1 MWRIMR
7 GSAAL
12 MLGALLLVG
21 CAAQR
26 TATPES
32 MRHEAR
38 YTYDGIS
45 DARIFSAVRAWV
57 LQHCSWDGDILQ
69 FEDAQQHTL
78 MARGS
83 WERATEYAPMIEVD
97 IEYTLSVDI
106 EKGEVYY
113 ELSRLAAMAPEDG
126 EEMTFFSNS
135 EKFHDD
141 AEKRFQSMLTAL
153 DAEVQAQK

>member
-1 MWRIMR
+1 MR
-7 GSAAL
+7 NFMQGITLLAL
-12 MLGALLLVG
+12 GLLLLIG

-26 TATPES
+26 TAAPEL

-38 YTYDGIS
+38 YTYENRS
-45 DARIFSAVRAWV
+45 DAQIFDAVRAWV
-57 LQHCSWDGDILQ
+57 LANCAWDGEVLQ
-69 FEDAQQHTL
+69 FEDAQQHAL

-126 EEMTFFSNS
+126 EELTFFSNS
-135 EKFHDD
+135 EKFHED
-141 AEKRFQSMLTAL
+141 AEIRFQSLLAAL
-153 DAEVQAQK
+153 DAAIRAQK

>member
-1 MWRIMR
+1 
-7 GSAAL
+7 
-12 MLGALLLVG
+12 
-21 CAAQR
+21 
-26 TATPES
+26 
-32 MRHEAR
+32 
-38 YTYDGIS
+38 
-45 DARIFSAVRAWV
+45 
-57 LQHCSWDGDILQ
+57 
-69 FEDAQQHTL
+69 

-135 EKFHDD
+135 EKFHED
-141 AEKRFQSMLTAL
+141 AGKRFQSMLAAL
-153 DAEVQAQK
+153 DAAIRAEK